1 MLIKRKIWIII
12 SLAILLIL
20 LLLTKIM
27 IFPGKFRP
35 KIDYNNSLT
44 NLACSIQKYFDIP
57 PLHNTLSYIDELLQE
72 KKPENVILLLI
83 DGLGSKALD
92 KFLNKDD
99 FLIKNR
105 VKDICAVFPPT
116 TASCL
121 TSVKTGLN
129 PSEHGWLGWTTYVPA
144 INKIIALYIGR
155 EKGRRGKDKN
165 FLDIKNKYYYNKKT
179 ITDLITEKGKD
190 LAFETS
196 CYPYNVIESMDG
208 VFNKVIEK
216 LKIKGKK
223 YIFAYYPEPD
233 EILHHS
239 GEFSQ
244 VAKKEIEKIN
254 RKIEEYSKLVLEYKN
269 TMMFI
274 VSDHG
279 HIMSKRIDI
288 RKSNIMNFMD
298 NKHVFI
304 ESRSPAFIVK
314 KGEEENFKNAFNK
327 EFGNDFYLLSKEEIL
342 KYNLFGECEK
352 NNEHELFESSF
363 GDFMA
368 FSKDYSRKALMT
380 DNSRPVSF
388 HGGYSDEEI
397 YVPLIV
403 ISN

>member
-1 MLIKRKIWIII
+1 MLIQRKIWIII
-12 SLAILLIL
+12 TLAILLIIL
-20 LLLTKIM
+20 LLAKIM

-44 NLACSIQKYFDIP
+44 NLACSIQKYFEIP

-72 KKPENVILLLI
+72 KKPENVILLVI

-99 FLIKNR
+99 FLIKKR
-105 VKDICAVFPPT
+105 VKDICSVFPPT

-129 PSEHGWLGWTTYVPA
+129 PSEHGWLGWNTYVPA
-144 INKIIALYIGR
+144 INKIIALYNGR
-155 EKGRRGKDKN
+155 EKGKRGIDQD
-165 FLDIKNKYYYNKKT
+165 FLRIKNKYYYNKKT
-179 ITDLITEKGKD
+179 ITELINEKGKY
-190 LAFETS
+190 LAYETS
-196 CYPYNVIESMDG
+196 CYPYNVIESIDE
-208 VFNKVIEK
+208 VFNRVIEK
-216 LKIKGKK
+216 LKINGKK

-244 VAKKEIEKIN
+244 IAKEEIEKIN
-254 RKIEEYSKLVLEYKN
+254 RKVEEYSKLILEYKD

-279 HIMSKRIDI
+279 HIMSETIDI
-288 RKSNIMNFMD
+288 RNNDIMKYMD
-298 NKHVFI
+298 NKNIFI
-304 ESRSPAFIVK
+304 ENRSPTFIIR
-314 KGEEENFKNAFNK
+314 KGQEENFKHSFNK
-327 EFGNDFYLLSKEEIL
+327 QFGNDFYLLSKEEIL

-368 FSKDYSRKALMT
+368 FSKDYSRKSIMT
-380 DNSRPVSF
+380 DNARPKSF

-403 ISN
+403 FSN

>member
-12 SLAILLIL
+12 FLSILLAL
-20 LLLTKIM
+20 LLITKIM
-27 IFPGKFRP
+27 IFPERFRP

-44 NLACSIQKYFDIP
+44 NLACSIQKYFEIP
-57 PLHNTLSYIDELLQE
+57 ALHNSLSYIDELLQE

-83 DGLGSKALD
+83 DGLGTKALD
-92 KFLNKDD
+92 KFLNKND

-129 PSEHGWLGWTTYVPA
+129 PSEHGWLGWYTYVSA
-144 INKIIALYIGR
+144 INKIIALYTGR
-155 EKGRRGKDKN
+155 EKGKGGIDKD
-165 FLDIKNKYYYNKKT
+165 FSAIKNKYYYNKKT
-179 ITDLITEKGKD
+179 ITDLITERGKD
-190 LAFETS
+190 SAYETS

-208 VFNKVIEK
+208 VFNRVIEK

-233 EILHHS
+233 EILHRS

-244 VAKKEIEKIN
+244 VAKEEIEKIN
-254 RKIEEYSKLVLEYKN
+254 RKIEEYSKLILEYKN

-279 HIMSKRIDI
+279 HIMSNRIDVT
-288 RKSNIMNFMD
+288 KSNIMKYMD
-298 NKHVFI
+298 NRHVFI

-314 KGEEENFKNAFNK
+314 KGEEENFKNTFNK
-327 EFGNDFYLLSKEEIL
+327 EFGKDFYLLSKEEIL
-342 KYNLFGECEK
+342 KYNLFGDCQKE
-352 NNEHELFESSF
+352 NEHELFESSF

-380 DNSRPVSF
+380 ENSRPVSF

>member
-12 SLAILLIL
+12 FLSILLAL
-20 LLLTKIM
+20 LLITKIM
-27 IFPGKFRP
+27 IFPERFRP

-44 NLACSIQKYFDIP
+44 NLACSIQKYFEIP
-57 PLHNTLSYIDELLQE
+57 ALHNSLSYIDELLQE

-92 KFLNKDD
+92 KFLNKND

-129 PSEHGWLGWTTYVPA
+129 PSEHGWLGWYTYVSA
-144 INKIIALYIGR
+144 INKIIALYTGR
-155 EKGRRGKDKN
+155 EKGKRGVDKD
-165 FLDIKNKYYYNKKT
+165 FSAIKNNYYYNKKT

-190 LAFETS
+190 LAYETS

-208 VFNKVIEK
+208 VFNRVIEK

-233 EILHHS
+233 EILHRS
-239 GEFSQ
+239 GELSQ
-244 VAKKEIEKIN
+244 VAKEEIEKIN
-254 RKIEEYSKLVLEYKN
+254 RKIEEYSKLILEYKN

-279 HIMSKRIDI
+279 HIMSNRIDVT
-288 RKSNIMNFMD
+288 KSNIMKYMD
-298 NKHVFI
+298 NRHVFI

-314 KGEEENFKNAFNK
+314 KGEEENFKNTFNK
-327 EFGNDFYLLSKEEIL
+327 EFGKDFYLLSKEEIL
-342 KYNLFGECEK
+342 KYNLFGDCQKE
-352 NNEHELFESSF
+352 NEHELFESSF

-380 DNSRPVSF
+380 ENARPVSF

-403 ISN
+403 VSN